1 MTSGQIEVQA
11 IAVVV
16 AVACALPGSFLVLR
30 RLALISDAIS
40 HSILLGIVLAFFVV
54 ASLSSPLLLVGAA
67 LAGLF
72 TVVSVESLKR
82 TGLVREDA
90 AIGLVFPALFSVAV
104 ILISR
109 YADSVHL
116 DTDAV
121 LLGELAFAP
130 FDRFV
135 LFDFDF
141 GPKALVLMSAVLIVN
156 VVTIWLFYKELKLA
170 TFDAGLALALGFSPA
185 LVQYGLMTLVSVTA
199 VGAFN
204 AVGSILVVALMIAPP
219 ATAYLL
225 TDSLQR
231 MLGLSALLGATA
243 ALGGYWLSYALDASI
258 AGSMATV
265 AGLQFGAA
273 YLLAPGSSLIAAASA
288 GASALGVRTDN
299 ARDPPAP
306 ARGSPRGDRG
316 EPCRPFAAAPS
327 LGVRVRRRGRAGSG
341 VAAAHPAVGRF
352 AGPHS
357 ARTRGRGRGA
367 SALSALCGSRRLEI
381 RRGPSGRAPGRPV
394 RVSTRRR
401 GTAASACCQSR
412 RSAGRSGSVPGCRP
426 VDPVIRKQ
434 PGVVGLAV

>member
-90 AIGLVFPALFSVAV
+90 AIGLVFPALFSAAV

-156 VVTIWLFYKELKLA
+156 VVTIALFYKELKLA

-185 LVQYGLMTLVSVTA
+185 LVQYGLMTLVSITA

-225 TDSLQR
+225 TDRLLR
-231 MLGLSALLGATA
+231 MLGLSALLGAGA

-265 AGLQFGAA
+265 AGLEFGTA
-273 YLLAPGSSLIAAASA
+273 YLLAPTSGLIAAARRRARQRWEFAQTMLAIHLLHHEGLPEEAEESRVDHLPGHLRWEPAFATGVVKEAERRELVRESA
-288 GASALGVRTDN
+288 GSLALT
-299 ARDPPAP
+299 
-306 ARGSPRGDRG
+306 
-316 EPCRPFAAAPS
+316 EH
-327 LGVRVRRRGRAGSG
+327 GRA
-341 VAAAHPAVGRF
+341 VARAAL
-352 AGPHS
+352 
-357 ARTRGRGRGA
+357 A
-367 SALSALCGSRRLEI
+367 S
-381 RRGPSGRAPGRPV
+381 
-394 RVSTRRR
+394 
-401 GTAASACCQSR
+401 
-412 RSAGRSGSVPGCRP
+412 
-426 VDPVIRKQ
+426 
-434 PGVVGLAV
+434 